1 MITDK
6 MTPPVT
12 LHRQPH
18 SWLRRIAIAFQPG
31 PVNPLTQEVSRKLL
45 SQFKADGHIVL
56 DRPHGTVD
64 VLLTTAQFNQPVE
77 WRQALMFTARRRF
90 SLEHNPTVFTLVA
103 IPRPQFDS
111 LLAHFQKA
119 LTRPEPDPADYDFPG
134 LAPNA
139 YLTLYEQGRRAGPI
153 LSLVRLVQSQTMC
166 IRVILVIGEHH
177 PEEAY
182 TFDLVG
188 AYPRTSA
195 ADHKAFYQD
204 LVLRVVTAVSTHE
217 VTQHEVAGETIPL
230 ERWRALETPS
240 AMLRAGQ
247 ELGRRQFFTRMVEIA
262 NLVNVPALNGAIA
275 SQYSEG
281 CFATWDAELSAMV
294 ATITGSARPVDKGQL
309 TEDELSVIQA
319 MRPDGKGAVIRH
331 VEGKRNDPPSTEA
344 VEMVGMDRL
353 LPTIW
358 LGESWKYQKEV
369 PVARSK
375 LHGHRG
381 VRAFDPALVEHVFL
395 DPAYYHFPVS
405 CSTEAQ
411 ASAII
416 SAFARSQALIHP
428 DDPRKIIFTILPG
441 HGAVIVEKWV
451 AGKAPFQVIWEAMD
465 DRALVIDSR
474 VPQGPLSFIQGEGGR
489 MVLKEQ

>member
-6 MTPPVT
+6 MTSSVT
-12 LHRQPH
+12 LRRQPH
-18 SWLRRIAIAFQPG
+18 TWLQRIAIALQPG
-31 PVNPLTQEVSRKLL
+31 PLNPLTQEVGRKLL
-45 SQFKADGHIVL
+45 SQFKADGHTVL
-56 DRPHGTVD
+56 DRPHGAVD
-64 VLLTTAQFNQPVE
+64 VLLTTAQFNQHVE

-119 LTRPEPDPADYDFPG
+119 LARPEPDPADYDFPG

-166 IRVILVIGEHH
+166 IRVILVIGERR

-195 ADHKAFYQD
+195 ADPKAFYQD

-294 ATITGSARPVDKGQL
+294 ATITGSARPVDKGRL
-309 TEDELSVIQA
+309 TEDELAVIQA
-319 MRPDGKGAVIRH
+319 MRPDGKGAVVRH

-344 VEMVGMDRL
+344 VEMVGMDRR
-353 LPTIW
+353 LPTIR
-358 LGESWKYQKEV
+358 LGENWKYQKEV

-381 VRAFDPALVEHVFL
+381 VHAYDPALVEHVFL

-416 SAFARSQALIHP
+416 SAFARSQALTHP
-428 DDPRKIIFTILPG
+428 ADPRQIIFTILPG

-451 AGKAPFQVIWEAMD
+451 AGKAPFQVIWEAID
-465 DRALVIDSR
+465 SRALEIDSR
-474 VPQGPLSFIQGEGGR
+474 VPQGPLSFIQREDGR
-489 MVLKEQ
+489 MILKEH